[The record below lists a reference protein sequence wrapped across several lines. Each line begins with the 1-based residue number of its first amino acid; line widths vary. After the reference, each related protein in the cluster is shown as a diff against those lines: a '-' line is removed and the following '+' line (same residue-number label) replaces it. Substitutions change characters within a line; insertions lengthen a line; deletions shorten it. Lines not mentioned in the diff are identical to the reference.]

1 VRIGRY
7 RLAVGGD
14 IITAID
20 GQPINDLQALTV
32 YLETE
37 RAVGDTVQ
45 LSVIRDGEE
54 RLISLTLAAQP
65 RE

>member
-1 VRIGRY
+1 MRAAPLLTLCVG
-7 RLAVGGD
+7 LALAMCPTAVVGE
-14 IITAID
+14 
-20 GQPINDLQALTV
+20 TV
-32 YLETE
+32 YLEAE

-65 RE
+65 RD